1 MSTPRRN
8 ALARVNFPPMPLR
21 PTTTRASWPARTT
34 RNVLKAPDWHESERL
49 FCQLFNNSQQPM
61 SITTLA
67 EGRYLEINPNFLSR
81 LGYARDEVVGRT
93 SLELAI
99 WKNRAQR
106 AELVTRLKS
115 DRQVRGFETYLRGA
129 NNQTLVWRSSAD
141 LIDIH
146 GESCI
151 LIVSDDIT
159 ERKRSEERLK
169 NVSARLI
176 RAQEDER
183 NRIARELHDSLNQK
197 LALLCVDIEEFS
209 QTHRDR
215 EVSEWLNAWSLKLQ
229 DASADLDDL
238 SHQLHPS
245 KLDHL
250 GFVPALE
257 SLCRELSGRRGLQI
271 QFLPH
276 GDRNNFVQLDKDVAL
291 CAYRVVQEALGN
303 VIKHSGASTARVR
316 LRRRNDI
323 LFLLIS
329 DGGKGFSVETA
340 RLKGR
345 LGLTSME
352 ERLRLANGELII
364 RSWPNRGTQ
373 IEARIPL
380 QN

>member
-1 MSTPRRN
+1 V
-8 ALARVNFPPMPLR
+8 RVNFSQVPKRPASALAGWPPG
-21 PTTTRASWPARTT
+21 PARSI
-34 RNVLKAPDWHESERL
+34 LKEPDWHESERL
-49 FCQLFNNSQQPM
+49 FCQLFNNIQQPM

-67 EGRYLEINPNFLSR
+67 ESRYLEVNPTFLSR
-81 LGYARDEVVGRT
+81 LGYTLDEVIGHT
-93 SLELAI
+93 SLELGI
-99 WKNRAQR
+99 WENTAQR
-106 AELVTRLKS
+106 EELVTRLKS
-115 DRQVRGFETYLRGA
+115 EQQVRGFETHLRGA
-129 NNQTLVWRSSAD
+129 NNQTLVWLSSAD
-141 LIDIH
+141 LIDID

-159 ERKRSEERLK
+159 DRKRSEEQLK

-176 RAQEDER
+176 RAQEEER

-197 LALLCVDIEEFS
+197 LALLCVDIEEFT
-209 QTHRDR
+209 QTHPDR

-257 SLCRELSGRRGLQI
+257 SLCRELSGRRGLRI
-271 QFLPH
+271 HFLPH
-276 GDRNNFVQLDKDVAL
+276 GDRNNFAQIDKEVAL
-291 CAYRVVQEALGN
+291 CVYRVVQEALGN
-303 VIKHSGASTARVR
+303 AIKHSGASTARVKI
-316 LRRRNDI
+316 RRRNQI
-323 LFLLIS
+323 LFLLIT
-329 DGGKGFSVETA
+329 DAGKGFSVETA

-364 RSWPNRGTQ
+364 RSWPNHGTQ

>member
-1 MSTPRRN
+1 MSTPRRTT
-8 ALARVNFPPMPLR
+8 LGRVNFPPIPKR
-21 PTTTRASWPARTT
+21 PTSARAIWPLRTT
-34 RNVLKAPDWHESERL
+34 RNLFKAPDWHESEKL
-49 FCQLFNNSQQPM
+49 FCQLFNNIQQPM

-67 EGRYLEINPNFLSR
+67 EGRYLEANPTFLSR
-81 LGYARDEVVGRT
+81 LGYTRDQVIGHT
-93 SLELAI
+93 SLELGI
-99 WKNRAQR
+99 WKNLAQR
-106 AELVTRLKS
+106 AELVSRLRSK
-115 DRQVRGFETYLRGA
+115 RQVRGFETYLRGA
-129 NNQTLVWRSSAD
+129 NNQTLVWKSSAE
-141 LIDIH
+141 LIDID

-176 RAQEDER
+176 RAQEEER

-209 QTHRDR
+209 QTHHNR

-250 GFVPALE
+250 GFLPALE
-257 SLCRELSGRRGLQI
+257 SLCRELSGRRGLRI
-271 QFLPH
+271 QFLPQE
-276 GDRNNFVQLDKDVAL
+276 DQANFAHIDKELAL

-303 VIKHSGASTARVR
+303 VIKHSGALTARVR
-316 LRRRNDI
+316 IRCRNQMLI
-323 LFLLIS
+323 LLIT
-329 DGGKGFSVETA
+329 DAGKGFCVETA
-340 RLKGR
+340 RRKGR

-380 QN
+380 QD